1 MSNPHFN
8 DPMAPAVATEESK
21 YKRKPEVFVRPKM
34 PAINPEKQADSCH
47 KAKTGYQQMARSSDG
62 GAPRVSL
69 NVWDYYS
76 IAAIMKRLTVLIEE
90 SILLLCITDCG

>member
-21 YKRKPEVFVRPKM
+21 YKRKPDVFVRPKM

-62 GAPRVSL
+62 SSTRLFERVGL
-69 NVWDYYS
+69 LQYS
-76 IAAIMKRLTVLIEE
+76 DHHEE
-90 SILLLCITDCG
+90 THSIDRRKYSTIVHH

>member
-21 YKRKPEVFVRPKM
+21 YKKKPEVFVRPKM

-62 GAPRVSL
+62 SSTCLFERVGLLPYSGYRKETHSI
-69 NVWDYYS
+69 DRREYS
-76 IAAIMKRLTVLIEE
+76 IIVHH
-90 SILLLCITDCG
+90 